1 MSKTIFTIF
10 EKSYLIRL
18 GLASLLKE
26 IKGAEISGDYDS
38 VDNFA
43 SLIKNQNPDII
54 IINQELYSDINTQTI
69 NNLSSEYN
77 FRIIGITKEKMEIT
91 NSLFSNQIF
100 YKEEKAKILNKINE
114 ITFQLNGN
122 KKNLKD
128 NKEIS
133 EREKAV
139 LECVAKGM
147 TNKEIAEKLFIS
159 THTVITHRKNIVRK
173 LGIKTVS
180 GLTVYAILNK
190 IIDMTDLK

>member
-1 MSKTIFTIF
+1 MSKTIFILF

-26 IKGAEISGDYDS
+26 IKGAEISGNYNS
-38 VDNFA
+38 ADNFA

-77 FRIIGITKEKMEIT
+77 FRIIGITKEKMVIT

-128 NKEIS
+128 NKGIS
-133 EREKAV
+133 ERERAI

-159 THTVITHRKNIVRK
+159 AHTVITHRKNIVRK

>member
-1 MSKTIFTIF
+1 MSKTIFIIF

-26 IKGAEISGDYDS
+26 VKGAEISGDYNS
-38 VDNFA
+38 VDNF
-43 SLIKNQNPDII
+43 SSIISNQNPDII
-54 IINQELYSDINTQTI
+54 IINKELYSDINTQTI

-91 NSLFSNQIF
+91 NPLFSNQFF
-100 YKEEKAKILNKINE
+100 YTEEKTKILNKINE

-122 KKNLKD
+122 KEKLKD

>member
-1 MSKTIFTIF
+1 MSKTIFILF

-26 IKGAEISGDYDS
+26 IKGAEISGNYNS
-38 VDNFA
+38 ADNFA

-77 FRIIGITKEKMEIT
+77 FRIIGITKEKMVIT

-128 NKEIS
+128 NKGIS
-133 EREKAV
+133 ERERAI

-147 TNKEIAEKLFIS
+147 TN
-159 THTVITHRKNIVRK
+159 
-173 LGIKTVS
+173 
-180 GLTVYAILNK
+180 
-190 IIDMTDLK
+190 

>member
-159 THTVITHRKNIVRK
+159 AHTVITHRKNIVRK

>member
-1 MSKTIFTIF
+1 MSKTIFIIF

-26 IKGAEISGDYDS
+26 IKGAEISGYYNS

-77 FRIIGITKEKMEIT
+77 FRVIGITNEKMEIT

-100 YKEEKAKILNKINE
+100 YKEEKTKILNKINE

-159 THTVITHRKNIVRK
+159 AHTVITHRKNIVRK

>member
-1 MSKTIFTIF
+1 MSKTIFIIF

-26 IKGAEISGDYDS
+26 IKGAEISGGYNS

-43 SLIKNQNPDII
+43 SLIKNQKPNII
-54 IINQELYSDINTQTI
+54 IINQELYSNINTQTI
-69 NNLSSEYN
+69 KNISLEYN
-77 FRIIGITKEKMEIT
+77 FRIIGITNEKKANT
-91 NSLFSNQIF
+91 NSLFSKQIF
-100 YKEEKAKILNKINE
+100 YGEEKTEILNKINE
-114 ITFQLNGN
+114 IAIQLRGN
-122 KKNLKD
+122 KEKLKD

-159 THTVITHRKNIVRK
+159 AHTVITHRKNIVRK

>member
-18 GLASLLKE
+18 GLVYLLKE
-26 IKGAEISGDYDS
+26 VKGAKISGDYS
-38 VDNFA
+38 SIDNFA

-54 IINQELYSDINTQTI
+54 IINKELYSDINDQSI

-77 FRIIGITKEKMEIT
+77 FKIIGITKEKKEIT
-91 NSLFSNQIF
+91 NTLFINQLV
-100 YKEEKAKILNKINE
+100 YTEEKAKMLNKINE
-114 ITFQLNGN
+114 ITFQLNKN
-122 KKNLKD
+122 KKNIKD